1 MTAIGVNVSDR
12 DRTYTWADLKPKKR
26 APLEVEYIKAQGE
39 AERLWRQY
47 ADNVDYWLTYHMID
61 TMNEHEELCKQADLK
76 AHMMYVKLNGV
87 NVEDGE

>member
-1 MTAIGVNVSDR
+1 MTCIGCSDR

-26 APLEVEYIKAQGE
+26 APLEVEYIKAREE
-39 AERLWRQY
+39 ADRLWKQHCQS
-47 ADNVDYWLTYHMID
+47 VDMWVENRMYE
-61 TMNEHEELCKQADLK
+61 TMDAHEELCKQADLK

>member
-1 MTAIGVNVSDR
+1 MTACIGCSDR
-12 DRTYTWADLKPKKR
+12 DRTYTWADLKPKVR
-26 APLEVEYIKAQGE
+26 APLEVEYIKAQQE

-47 ADNVDYWLTYHMID
+47 TDNVDYWLTYHMID
-61 TMNEHEELCKQADLK
+61 TMNAHEELCKQADLK